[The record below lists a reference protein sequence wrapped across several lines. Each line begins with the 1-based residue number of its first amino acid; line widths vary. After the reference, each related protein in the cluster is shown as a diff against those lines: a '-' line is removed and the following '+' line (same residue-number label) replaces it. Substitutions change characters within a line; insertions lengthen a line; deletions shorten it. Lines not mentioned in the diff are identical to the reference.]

1 MTTSADAAPD
11 SLAKQAYLALRDRL
25 VLLDIAPG
33 EPLQEARLAE
43 ELGVGRTPLRE
54 ALKHLELDHLVVT
67 YPRRGTFATNVD
79 ITALA
84 AITQVRAALEPVA
97 VRAASANQDP
107 AARAALE
114 EAARSLEALE
124 ADAGGDAGEGSGPGA
139 DGSGSGVDG
148 SGRAEAPDPRRALQ
162 VDVGVHR
169 AIYRACGNLYLAEP
183 LLRLDN
189 LSTRIW
195 CVAMHRLPGLTSH
208 VTELRDLLEA
218 ILGGDGDRAAEL
230 ISQHV
235 AEFESSIRSVL

>member
-1 MTTSADAAPD
+1 MTTSAETAPA
-11 SLAKQAYLALRDRL
+11 SLATQAYLALRDRL

-107 AARAALE
+107 SARAALE
-114 EAARSLEALE
+114 EAARSLEPLE
-124 ADAGGDAGEGSGPGA
+124 ADADVDGPGRA
-139 DGSGSGVDG
+139 DP
-148 SGRAEAPDPRRALQ
+148 PDPRRALQ
-162 VDVGVHR
+162 VDVEVHR

-195 CVAMHRLPGLTSH
+195 CVAMHRLQGLTSH
-208 VTELRDLLEA
+208 VTELRELLEA

-230 ISQHV
+230 ISHHV
-235 AEFESSIRSVL
+235 AEFESSIRTVL

>member
-1 MTTSADAAPD
+1 MTTSAETAPA
-11 SLAKQAYLALRDRL
+11 SLATQAYLALRDRL

-107 AARAALE
+107 SARAALE
-114 EAARSLEALE
+114 EAARSLEPLE
-124 ADAGGDAGEGSGPGA
+124 ADADVDGPGRA
-139 DGSGSGVDG
+139 DP
-148 SGRAEAPDPRRALQ
+148 PDPRRALQ
-162 VDVGVHR
+162 VDVEVHR

-208 VTELRDLLEA
+208 VTELRELLEA

-230 ISQHV
+230 ISRHV
-235 AEFESSIRSVL
+235 AEFESSIRAVL

>member
-1 MTTSADAAPD
+1 MTTSAETAPA
-11 SLAKQAYLALRDRL
+11 SLATQAYLALRDRL

-107 AARAALE
+107 SARAALE
-114 EAARSLEALE
+114 EAARSLEPLE
-124 ADAGGDAGEGSGPGA
+124 ADADVDGPGRA
-139 DGSGSGVDG
+139 DP
-148 SGRAEAPDPRRALQ
+148 PDPRRALQ
-162 VDVGVHR
+162 VDVEVHS

-208 VTELRDLLEA
+208 VTELRELLEA

-230 ISQHV
+230 ISRHV
-235 AEFESSIRSVL
+235 AEFESSIRAVL

>member
-1 MTTSADAAPD
+1 MTTTAGAASG
-11 SLAKQAYLALRDRL
+11 SLATQAYQALRDRL

-97 VRAASANQDP
+97 VRAASGNPDP
-107 AARAALE
+107 SARAALE
-114 EAARSLEALE
+114 EARRSLADLEGEAN
-124 ADAGGDAGEGSGPGA
+124 GTSGPAGP
-139 DGSGSGVDG
+139 G
-148 SGRAEAPDPRRALQ
+148 PLDPRRALQ

-169 AIYRACGNLYLAEP
+169 AIYRACGNLYLAET

-208 VTELRDLLEA
+208 VTELRALLEA
-218 ILGGDGDRAAEL
+218 VLDGDDDRAAEL

-235 AEFESSIRSVL
+235 AEFESSIRTVL

>member
-1 MTTSADAAPD
+1 MTTSAETAPA
-11 SLAKQAYLALRDRL
+11 SLATQAYLALRDRL

-107 AARAALE
+107 SARAALE
-114 EAARSLEALE
+114 EAARSLEPLE
-124 ADAGGDAGEGSGPGA
+124 ADADVDGPGRA
-139 DGSGSGVDG
+139 DP
-148 SGRAEAPDPRRALQ
+148 PDPRRALQ
-162 VDVGVHR
+162 VDVEVHR

-208 VTELRDLLEA
+208 VTELRELLEA
-218 ILGGDGDRAAEL
+218 ILGGDGDRVAEL
-230 ISQHV
+230 ISRHV
-235 AEFESSIRSVL
+235 AEFESSILAVL

>member
-1 MTTSADAAPD
+1 MTTSAEAAPD

-33 EPLQEARLAE
+33 DPLQEARLAE

-107 AARAALE
+107 SARAALE
-114 EAARSLEALE
+114 EAARSLEPLE
-124 ADAGGDAGEGSGPGA
+124 ADADVDGPGRA
-139 DGSGSGVDG
+139 DP
-148 SGRAEAPDPRRALQ
+148 PDPRRALQ
-162 VDVGVHR
+162 VDVEVHR

-208 VTELRDLLEA
+208 VTELRELLEA

-230 ISQHV
+230 ISHHV
-235 AEFESSIRSVL
+235 AEFESSIRTVL